1 MSVYD
6 LETKRDEEHPIKKT
20 SSSPSLLESPK
31 SQRKITSRNSLA
43 DINDQSTMPTDSTS
57 YLDVD
62 LNNVNEVKQ
71 ELKIDNNTKLML
83 MIEIFQNGQNEELV
97 KIFHATRGHSQG
109 EVESLNILISSFGVY
124 FLIRKE
130 ITDETNNEN
139 NLQMTN
145 SDNASSQGTS
155 KISNKF
161 RKESFISFNQM
172 DYIEVALCDQAIHFM
187 CINKRQ
193 NCWITTASRMLTKN
207 ILESIELGRSQNI
220 SLKFPKLSIFHEAM
234 QQKLAINKFIAKEEN
249 LDVRCLKRIFLMN
262 FNFTAFLIFLSLMI
276 LRLKITRLSI
286 GKIRHQLLII

>member
-6 LETKRDEEHPIKKT
+6 LENKKDHEDHQLKKT
-20 SSSPSLLESPK
+20 SSSPSLIESPLIQNK
-31 SQRKITSRNSLA
+31 STSRNSLTDTSEQITLA
-43 DINDQSTMPTDSTS
+43 TDSSS

-62 LNNVNEVKQ
+62 LNNTSDVKQ

-83 MIEIFQNGQNEELV
+83 MIEIFQNGQNEELI

-130 ITDETNNEN
+130 MTDEGSNEN
-139 NLQMTN
+139 TLPSMTN
-145 SDNASSQGTS
+145 GENSSSSNGKS

-161 RKESFISFNQM
+161 KKESFINYNQM

-193 NCWITTASRMLTKN
+193 NCWITTASRILTMN
-207 ILESIELGRSQNI
+207 ILESIELGRSQNM
-220 SLKFPKLSIFHEAM
+220 SLKFPKLSVFHEAM

-249 LDVRCLKRIFLMN
+249 LDVI
-262 FNFTAFLIFLSLMI
+262 I
-276 LRLKITRLSI
+276 SI
-286 GKIRHQLLII
+286 IKVDYFS

>member
-6 LETKRDEEHPIKKT
+6 LETKKEEENQRKKT
-20 SSSPSLLESPK
+20 SSSPSLLESPT
-31 SQRKITSRNSLA
+31 SQKKLTSRNSLT
-43 DINDQSTMPTDSTS
+43 DPNDLSSIPTNSTS

-130 ITDETNNEN
+130 ITDEVINEN
-139 NLQMTN
+139 NLPMTTN
-145 SDNASSQGTS
+145 GDSSSSNGTS

-161 RKESFISFNQM
+161 RKESFINYNQM

-207 ILESIELGRSQNI
+207 ILESIELGRSQNM
-220 SLKFPKLSIFHEAM
+220 SLKFPKLSVFHEAM

-249 LDVRCLKRIFLMN
+249 LDVSK
-262 FNFTAFLIFLSLMI
+262 
-276 LRLKITRLSI
+276 KIT
-286 GKIRHQLLII
+286 

>member
-6 LETKRDEEHPIKKT
+6 LENKKDHEEHQLKKT
-20 SSSPSLLESPK
+20 SSSPSLTESPIIQKK
-31 SQRKITSRNSLA
+31 STSRNSLTDTSEQITLA
-43 DINDQSTMPTDSTS
+43 TDSSS

-62 LNNVNEVKQ
+62 LNNTSDVKQ

-83 MIEIFQNGQNEELV
+83 MIEIFQNGQNEELI

-130 ITDETNNEN
+130 MTDEGSNEN
-139 NLQMTN
+139 SLPSMTN
-145 SDNASSQGTS
+145 GESSSSSNGKS

-161 RKESFISFNQM
+161 KKESFINYNQM

-193 NCWITTASRMLTKN
+193 NCWITTASRMLTMN
-207 ILESIELGRSQNI
+207 ILESIELGRSQNM
-220 SLKFPKLSIFHEAM
+220 SLKFPKLSVFHEAM

-249 LDVRCLKRIFLMN
+249 LDVIISIIKIDNLSKIIFFLNNN
-262 FNFTAFLIFLSLMI
+262 FSRMT
-276 LRLKITRLSI
+276 LRLKTI
-286 GKIRHQLLII
+286 H